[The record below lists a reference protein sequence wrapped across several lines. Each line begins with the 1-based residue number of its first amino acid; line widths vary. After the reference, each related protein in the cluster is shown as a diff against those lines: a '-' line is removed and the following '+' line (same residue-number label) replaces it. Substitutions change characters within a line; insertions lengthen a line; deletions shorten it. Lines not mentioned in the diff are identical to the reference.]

1 MQERDLGWIAGIVD
15 GEGTITICRISGYM
29 RPIVQVVNTNMSLL
43 LEVQQIFA
51 EIIGKKTRICMITR
65 YKKHTLDC
73 YRIQVTKQFEVE
85 TILKTIKPYL
95 IAKVEQARLVL
106 DFLEIRKS
114 VVRKPRSGKKGKWCI
129 GGQDKPYSN
138 REEGILSQVKLLN
151 NYRTRRDL
159 TLRSSNK
166 EGMRKSELHGDMQSK
181 AEMSLP
187 LN

>member
-106 DFLEIRKS
+106 DFLDLFYMDQYNKTNLHHKYLA
-114 VVRKPRSGKKGKWCI
+114 VNLLVNLLL
-129 GGQDKPYSN
+129 Q
-138 REEGILSQVKLLN
+138 KLQN
-151 NYRTRRDL
+151 
-159 TLRSSNK
+159 
-166 EGMRKSELHGDMQSK
+166 LHLQK
-181 AEMSLP
+181 YH
-187 LN
+187 